1 MMTALNNELKISQ
14 GTVNDLKSS
23 IGDVSL
29 KIEQTTNYSKIFLQL
44 VSQNQA
50 LMEKHYGLQDKQLE
64 VQVSYLCIVW
74 VWDYEQYKS
83 DW

>member
-1 MMTALNNELKISQ
+1 MMTALNNELQISQ
-14 GTVNDLKSS
+14 GTVIDLKSS

-29 KIEQTTNYSKIFLQL
+29 KIEQITNYSNIHLQL

-64 VQVSYLCIVW
+64 VRV
-74 VWDYEQYKS
+74 
-83 DW
+83 